1 MEELK
6 RIFESIET
14 TARESRFRAS
24 SWEEGTVVSV
34 GDGIVQLSGLSDATM
49 YELIELESGDV
60 GIVFDLAVDSTGI
73 VLLTQEVNTR
83 AGHKAY
89 KTGRIGSV
97 GVGEELLGRV
107 VDALGA
113 PLDEGPEISNTTPYS
128 VEREAPTLVERDFVS
143 ESLFTGIK
151 VIDAMLPIGRGQ
163 RELIIGDSSTGKTAM
178 AVDAIINQKHSDVI
192 CVYVAIGQKKA
203 VIIRTIEEL
212 RAHGDFSRVVFVA
225 ADASNSVGLQFIAP
239 YSATAIAEY
248 FREKGRDVL
257 IVYDDLTKHAE
268 AYRTLSLLLK
278 RPPGREAFPG
288 DIFYIHSRLLERSAK
303 ISHRFGGG
311 SITALPIIETQQGRV
326 SSFIPTNLI
335 SITDG
340 QIYLDAS
347 LFSRGLQPAADVGMS
362 VSRIGGKAQDQAMQL
377 VAERLKIDY
386 ARFIEV
392 EVFTKF
398 GSRLEEETAKL
409 IRRGQRLREML
420 KQPRFEYRALEEQV
434 MEFVVLESGAL
445 DGIDLEAASDTC
457 RKVAQ
462 EMADS
467 FPDVARGIR
476 EKGVLEKAD
485 YEKLLSF
492 ARESEGANA

>member
-1 MEELK
+1 MDELK
-6 RIFESIET
+6 KIFESIET
-14 TARESRFRAS
+14 TARDSRFQAS
-24 SWEEGTVVSV
+24 SWEEGTVISV

-60 GIVFDLAVDSTGI
+60 GIVFDLASDSTGI

-107 VDALGA
+107 VDALGS
-113 PLDEGPEISNTTPYS
+113 PLDEGPEISNTTPYP
-128 VEREAPTLVERDFVS
+128 VEREAPTLVQRDFVS

-163 RELIIGDSSTGKTAM
+163 RELIIGDSSTGKTAI
-178 AVDAIINQKHSDVI
+178 AVDAIINQKDTDVI
-192 CVYVAIGQKKA
+192 CIYVALGQKKA
-203 VIIRTIEEL
+203 VILRTVEEL
-212 RAHGDFSRVVFVA
+212 KRYSDFSRTVVVT
-225 ADASNSVGLQFIAP
+225 ADASNSAGLQFIAP

-303 ISHRFGGG
+303 ISDKYGGG

-347 LFSRGLQPAADVGMS
+347 LFSKGVQPAVDVGMS
-362 VSRIGGKAQDQAMQL
+362 VSRIGGKAQAQAMQL
-377 VAERLKIDY
+377 VAEKLKIDY

-398 GSRLEEETAKL
+398 GPRLEEETAKL
-409 IRRGQRLREML
+409 IKRGQRLREIL
-420 KQPRFEYRALEEQV
+420 KQARFDSRTLEEQV
-434 MEFVVLESGAL
+434 MEFVVHESDAL
-445 DGIDLEAASDTC
+445 NGIDLDAVNETC
-457 RKVAQ
+457 KKIAQ
-462 EMADS
+462 EMADA

-485 YEKLLSF
+485 YERLMSF
-492 ARESEGANA
+492 AKESVDTNA